1 MIITCLKY
9 CAYLPKQNDICAKIF
24 FANEI
29 NLIYKNYQ
37 QMHNI
42 FYENLGRNK
51 NKTSRQAIF
60 ERLKNLK
67 FEFTCQE
74 THGGRILC

>member
-1 MIITCLKY
+1 
-9 CAYLPKQNDICAKIF
+9 
-24 FANEI
+24 
-29 NLIYKNYQ
+29 
-37 QMHNI
+37 MHNI